1 MGNKIQLNRNQ
12 RRVLNLI
19 PSGMDRPIL
28 VTEISNILG
37 LDKRSV
43 ASVINQ
49 LTRLGV
55 PIGSLRQA
63 DRNGVFIPINE
74 EERTAGLTP
83 IRSQTADMAKRIEL
97 VEHASLSGWRN
108 LLEASD

>member
-1 MGNKIQLNRNQ
+1 MENKIHLNRNQ

-19 PSGMDRPIL
+19 PTGISKPIL
-28 VTEISNILG
+28 VSEIASILG
-37 LDKRSV
+37 MDKRSV
-43 ASVINQ
+43 AAVINQ

-63 DRNGVFIPINE
+63 DRNGIFIPLDNE
-74 EERTAGLTP
+74 ERKAGLMP
-83 IRSQTADMAKRIEL
+83 IKSQTKDMAKRIKM

>member
-1 MGNKIQLNRNQ
+1 MENKIHLNRNQ
-12 RRVLNLI
+12 KRVLSLI
-19 PSGMDRPIL
+19 PTGMDRPVL

-43 ASVINQ
+43 ARLINQ

-63 DRNGVFIPINE
+63 DRNGVFIPLTE
-74 EERTAGLTP
+74 EERIAGLTP
-83 IRSQTADMAKRIEL
+83 IKSQTADMAKRINL

-108 LLEASD
+108 LLETSD